1 MVDLKSGADPLFLRE
16 ENLSQGVD
24 LLFFAWRDF
33 TRRLDPVLAEA
44 GIGRAHHRAL
54 HFIARNPG
62 IIVSELQ
69 DILGITKQSL
79 ARVLKQLIED
89 GLVEQTPGAADRRQ
103 RRLDLTAEGKALEGR
118 LSRIQR
124 EQLAAAYR
132 RAGADAVEGF
142 RNVLLGLSHG
152 PEPRR

>member
-33 TRRLDPVLAEA
+33 TRRLDPILAEA

-62 IIVSELQ
+62 IIVSDLQ
-69 DILGITKQSL
+69 DLLGITKQSL

-89 GLVEQTPGAADRRQ
+89 GLVEQTPGAVDRRQ
-103 RRLDLTAEGKALEGR
+103 RRLNLTAAGKALEGQ

-142 RNVLLGLSHG
+142 RNVLAGLRDAS
-152 PEPRR
+152 EPRR